1 MHDIAGTPDRRRVA
15 RAVIT
20 DTELSVLTLPIPVR
34 LLDISLSG
42 VLFESSN
49 AVDVGTRGT
58 LRFNFAGSPFS
69 ADVQVQRLEPSGG
82 LRAGRYLIG
91 AAFVALSRD
100 DQQVIQRFADQ

>member
-1 MHDIAGTPDRRRVA
+1 MDIARSPARRRVA
-15 RAVIT
+15 RTAIT
-20 DTELSVLTLPIPVR
+20 DTELSLLTLPTPVR

-42 VLFESSN
+42 VLFESAN
-49 AVDVGTRGT
+49 PVDVGTRGT

-69 ADVQVQRLEPSGG
+69 ADVQVQRLEPARSE
-82 LRAGRYLIG
+82 RTGRYLIG

>member
-1 MHDIAGTPDRRRVA
+1 MHEVPTPERRRVT
-15 RAVIT
+15 RAAIT
-20 DTELSVLTLPIPVR
+20 DTEFTILTAPVPVR

-42 VLFESSN
+42 VLFEAAN
-49 AVDVGTRGT
+49 AVDVGTTGT

-69 ADVQVQRLEPSGG
+69 VEVRVQRREPAAADRSGHH
-82 LRAGRYLIG
+82 LIG